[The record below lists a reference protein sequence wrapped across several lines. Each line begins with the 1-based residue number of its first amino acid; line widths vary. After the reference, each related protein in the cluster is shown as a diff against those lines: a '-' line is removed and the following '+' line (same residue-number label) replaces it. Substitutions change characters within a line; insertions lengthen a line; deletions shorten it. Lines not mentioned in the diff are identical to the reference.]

1 MDQYGFVRVAAA
13 SPEMRVGDCEFNK
26 KRIIEIIQRA
36 DQQQVEF
43 LVLPE
48 LCITGYTCSDLF
60 RQTVLQESALKALQ
74 EITDETQGS
83 LMVVMVGLPLNI
95 RGRLFNCAAVIQDGK
110 LLGIVTKTHIP
121 GYSEFSEHRWF
132 SGGEFLDIQEIRIGG
147 KTVPIG
153 NDLIFACENNENF
166 AWE

>member
-1 MDQYGFVRVAAA
+1 M
-13 SPEMRVGDCEFNK
+13 
-26 KRIIEIIQRA
+26 
-36 DQQQVEF
+36 
-43 LVLPE
+43 VLPE

-110 LLGIVTKTHIP
+110 LLGIVTKPISQVIASSLSTD
-121 GYSEFSEHRWF
+121 G
-132 SGGEFLDIQEIRIGG
+132 FLAGSF
-147 KTVPIG
+147 
-153 NDLIFACENNENF
+153 LISRRSVLVGRQCP
-166 AWE
+166 

>member
-48 LCITGYTCSDLF
+48 LCITGYTCADLF
-60 RQTVLQESALKALQ
+60 RQTVLQEGAVKALQ
-74 EITDETQGS
+74 EITDKTQGS

-110 LLGIVTKTHIP
+110 LLGIVTKPISQAITSSLSTDGFLAGSFLI
-121 GYSEFSEHRWF
+121 SRR
-132 SGGEFLDIQEIRIGG
+132 SGLAG
-147 KTVPIG
+147 KQYP
-153 NDLIFACENNENF
+153 
-166 AWE
+166 